1 MRSYEKGE
9 KEEENGLVM
18 NHFWICVEDTD
29 TTQGLNLKGYN
40 RYVFE
45 RRGWFTSQP
54 KHTMVKRHGSYINI

>member
-29 TTQGLNLKGYN
+29 TRVEFEGL
-40 RYVFE
+40 
-45 RRGWFTSQP
+45 
-54 KHTMVKRHGSYINI
+54 